1 MYDISIEVLDGV
13 IFGWIE
19 KSDHSE
25 ETLKLK
31 VEIGGEFNGFVT
43 AMRMNP
49 DYPERFDLKYE
60 VKKFHT
66 SQFSDNS
73 YSVDD
78 IKLSPVDGDMN
89 DVADA
94 PADIF
99 AEIFSTK
106 ETQGENL
113 LDEKMIL
120 NENSSDEDNVGA
132 PPLGTDSGL
141 DDAFSAPAV
150 DSLNGSIVGFVET
163 FYPKR
168 IVGWARDLAAPQDS
182 LTIRVYLGD
191 LLVAEGLADK
201 ARTDIL
207 DEDGQVSYCGFEI
220 AIDSSE
226 SKTDVFAVKAGDAN
240 VTISRAESP
249 EFQVLEQG
257 PILLGSVDLLENNM
271 IVGWAYRPTD
281 PDQPVELEILID
293 DKPVGSVAADIFR
306 DDLLDAGIGN
316 GKHAFAFTFP
326 LGCFDGKPAEII
338 VRSAETGIILP
349 MATGLSASIT
359 HDNRFTGAAD
369 SIATD
374 LISGWIINHMD
385 PHSPVDLA
393 IYLDQALIGRGKTG
407 QYRKDIARN
416 FRGHGFY
423 GFTIRFNRKITQEDF
438 ASLRLVTIPQ
448 DFKVRIL
455 PGLATRL
462 PQLPVAKTANLKGY
476 LDAASRS
483 QIFGWAVNE
492 GDASRPLTVNVFVND
507 VLIRSATAGNV
518 RQDLIKPYPDSSGR
532 VGFSYQLPFGIS
544 LGNGAAK
551 LSVAFADNN
560 EDLGKSPMSI
570 AIGRPGVYLLSPSVK
585 KFKHELRRSK
595 VVRPQSHSVD
605 GKVAAIVLN
614 RDGADMLEDMFGS
627 IDLHNSYKSL
637 EFIIIDHGSVD
648 RSSEVCRKWSDNFS
662 IRFVDRKKNYSYSA
676 SNNYAVSLTDAE
688 YLFFLNNDI
697 QFDGDLITRGIGCLS
712 DEVGIVGYKLVT
724 PSDQTRLRSGVNRAD
739 MVNLGFSFEQVQ
751 HLGVRMTTSIDDRP
765 FLPFEEPLNSD
776 NDSFSTTP
784 MEMPAVTAAVL
795 MVTRDDFVSVGGF
808 HEEYFYGFE
817 DVDFC
822 LTFSEL
828 TGKKIISLNDMKA
841 YHFRSASIDKASH
854 ADKLAKSRNREI
866 LQRRLGTHILRRLKT
881 ERINNA
887 PFLRDA
893 VVRVAFAVSE
903 VSDTTPAG
911 DYFTALEIARSM
923 SARHNFEC
931 VFLDSKS
938 WYDLKDFDV
947 VIAMVDGFRP
957 SLIQSART
965 DLVLIVWVRNWF
977 DRWINAPEMGEFDA
991 IWVSSQKAHDAFS
1004 AKFGRPVELVR
1015 IATDLDRF
1023 EAGQFTS
1030 AYKCDY
1036 CFTGSHFGS
1045 WRDII
1050 GCFAPDELPYD
1061 FGLFGHGWDEVEWLK
1076 PYWRGGMPYSAMPDI
1091 YASTRIVL
1099 DDANHTTLLWGGVNS
1114 RVFDAIAAGALVM
1127 TNSRAASD
1135 DAFDGLLPV
1144 YTSRESLKALLERYL
1159 DDEVARLELVAKLQE
1174 IVSTR
1179 HRYTQRAD
1187 TAYSAIQ
1194 RLFAQDR
1201 VTLSLSNS
1209 KSHVDGLAQ
1218 LCSKVIWQSGGIAH
1232 LLPPKPSVFARI
1244 RDKTASIQIRFSDL
1258 TGAGNVLNDLA
1269 PYRTNILVLASE
1281 QSEISSSL
1289 MHKLIKAFDIFILPD
1304 ETDVDALRAMGC
1316 EHLLT
1321 LTKGKGAFEG
1331 RSEVEKRHKLHT
1343 LFQSS
1348 FERTFNSINDIVES
1362 IVENKSK
1369 VAPATSPSLT
1379 YTADPEGIAGSTI
1392 KTLCIGY
1399 VLWDYPALSQ
1409 TFVLNEIRWLVHSGY
1424 DVKVYFKSA
1433 PDRAG
1438 VLDFEVDSYK
1448 VADADDL
1455 AELLQAHNRNVMHC
1469 PFAYPAATHLTY
1481 PAAKATGIPF
1491 TIMPAGVDISHY
1503 DNMQRNRIAEISGSP
1518 LCLGVITIGTYH
1530 YQFLVEQGVPNEKI
1544 ILERQAVDLPNVTID
1559 RSTVQRDGSR
1569 PKVISIGRFV
1579 EKKGMRYLV
1588 EAAANLPEFDIILY
1602 GYGPLDAELRALA
1615 DRLEVSNVTF
1625 GGSLDDTK
1633 ALWQAYAEADIF
1645 VLACVRA
1652 TDGDLDGLPTVL
1664 VEAMAAGVPVVS
1676 TRIANVPDLVIDG
1689 ITGKL
1694 CNPKDALDLSD
1705 AIRNLYNLPK
1715 ERINRITAAARDHA
1729 RNYASVERTM
1739 ATLVR
1744 TWQERTIDIVLVTYC
1759 RGKHGGWVET
1769 SQVIDRLLKYTVTP
1783 FNIFVVDNGS
1793 EESFLNNFR
1802 ATYGGLKNVHLLA
1815 MNKNLWCGPASNIGF
1830 RTGNSEYM
1838 FYVCSNEGYA
1848 LRRGWDL
1855 EMIKY
1860 MEARPNTGM
1869 AGRLVT
1875 MPAYYNGETYKS
1887 YPLFDR
1893 FRNQDFAEKNPER
1906 KLAHVQGGVFILR
1919 RTAFDAI
1926 GGFNDATPHDGMD
1939 VEFSYCLESAGWDI
1953 GSIPHVYGA
1962 TTKTIPNVNAS
1973 ADERTLIIHPLSP
1986 AVIDHFDRI
1995 ANGAVKSCNICNWE
2009 GSAFKYNI
2017 ESQISVCPSCQ
2028 STNFSRTIYKLLA
2041 LDGTL
2046 QKKPSILALM
2056 QDPSL
2061 ETNLRRLSTSLTYH
2075 VGGDEVIDWQQMEQ
2089 PDLLI
2094 VDHRIWTEEASEPFL
2109 AFVEKCLIE
2118 GAAVI
2123 IGSAIE
2129 GVDPIAVLEANSVP
2143 LTPVVYDS
2151 MVRDFDWRPI
2161 VALNIEVNT

>member
-1 MYDISIEVLDGV
+1 MSDISIEVLDGV
-13 IFGWIE
+13 IFGWIK

-25 ETLKLK
+25 KTLRLK
-31 VEIGGEFNGFVT
+31 VEIGGEFDGFVT
-43 AMRMNP
+43 AMRTDP
-49 DYPERFDLKYE
+49 DRVEHFYFKYE
-60 VKKFHT
+60 GQNPQDLE
-66 SQFSDNS
+66 SRNNI
-73 YSVDD
+73 YSIDD
-78 IKLSPVDGDMN
+78 IKIIPAS
-89 DVADA
+89 DVLENIEIVPEHIFATDDA
-94 PADIF
+94 PSD
-99 AEIFSTK
+99 
-106 ETQGENL
+106 NL
-113 LDEKMIL
+113 LDENIIV
-120 NENSSDEDNVGA
+120 NEMSSDQDRGDN
-132 PPLGTDSGL
+132 PPLDTEHGL
-141 DDAFSAPAV
+141 GDAFLASVA
-150 DSLNGSIVGFVET
+150 DSSNGSIVGFVET
-163 FYPKR
+163 VYPKM
-168 IVGWARDLAAPQDS
+168 IVGWARDLAAPQDP
-182 LTIRVYLGD
+182 LTITVYQGD
-191 LLVAEGLADK
+191 LLIAEGIADK
-201 ARTDIL
+201 ARTDIQ
-207 DEDGQVSYCGFEI
+207 DEDGQVSCCGFEI
-220 AIDSSE
+220 AIDTSE
-226 SKTDVFAVKAGDAN
+226 NETDIFVVKAGDEN
-240 VTISRAESP
+240 VTINRAESP
-249 EFQVLEQG
+249 VFQMVEQG
-257 PILLGSVDLLENNM
+257 PILLGSVDLLEKNM
-271 IVGWAYRPTD
+271 VVGWAYMPTD
-281 PDQPVELEILID
+281 PYQPVQLEILIN
-293 DKPVGSVAADIFR
+293 DKPIGTIAADIFR
-306 DDLLDAGIGN
+306 EDLLDAGIGTGN
-316 GKHAFAFTFP
+316 HAFAFTFP

-349 MATGLSASIT
+349 MATGISASVT

-374 LISGWIINHMD
+374 VISGWIINHLD

-423 GFTIRFNRKITQEDF
+423 GFTIRFTRKITREDF
-438 ASLRLVTIPQ
+438 ASLHLVTIPQ

-455 PGLATRL
+455 PSLATRL
-462 PQLPVAKTANLKGY
+462 PQLPATKTANLKGY

-492 GDASRPLTVNVFVND
+492 GDASKPLTVNVFVND

-544 LGNGAAK
+544 LGDGAAK
-551 LSVAFADNN
+551 LAVAFADNDQ
-560 EDLGKSPMSI
+560 DLGKSPQSI
-570 AIGRPGVYLLSPSVK
+570 AIGRPGVYLPSPSVK
-585 KFKHELRRSK
+585 KFKHEIYRSN
-595 VVRPQSHSVD
+595 VVRPLSNVVD

-614 RDGADMLEDMFGS
+614 RDGADMLEDMFSS
-627 IDLHNSYKSL
+627 ISLHNSYKNL
-637 EFIIIDHGSVD
+637 EFIIIDHGSID
-648 RSSEVCRKWSDNFS
+648 QSNEVCKKWSDTFS
-662 IRFVDRKKNYSYSA
+662 IKFVDRKKNYSYSA
-676 SNNYAVSLTDAE
+676 SNNYAVSLTDAD

-697 QFDGDLITRGIGCLS
+697 QFDGDLIARGVGCLS

-724 PSDQTRLRSGVNRAD
+724 PSNQTRLRSGLNRID
-739 MVNLGFSFEQVQ
+739 MVNLGFAFEQVQ

-765 FLPFEEPLNSD
+765 FLPFEEPLHSD

-784 MEMPAVTAAVL
+784 MQMPAVTAAVL
-795 MVTRDDFVSVGGF
+795 MVTREDFFSVGGF

-822 LTFSEL
+822 LTFSEI

-866 LQRRLGTHILRRLKT
+866 LQRRLGTHILKRLKA
-881 ERINNA
+881 ERLNNA

-931 VFLDSKS
+931 VFLDSKN
-938 WYDLKDFDV
+938 WYDVKDFDV

-965 DLVLIVWVRNWF
+965 DMVLIVWVRNWF
-977 DRWINAPEMGEFDA
+977 DRWINAPEIGEFDA

-1015 IATDLDRF
+1015 IATDVDRF

-1030 AYKCDY
+1030 SYKCDY

-1050 GCFAPDELPYD
+1050 GCLAPDELPYE

-1159 DDEVARLELVAKLQE
+1159 DDEPARLELVAKLQE

-1179 HRYTQRAD
+1179 HRYSHRAD

-1194 RLFAQDR
+1194 SLFAQDR

-1209 KSHVDGLAQ
+1209 KSHVDALAQ

-1232 LLPPKPSVFARI
+1232 ILPPKPSVFARI
-1244 RDKTASIQIRFSDL
+1244 RDKTASAQIRFSDL

-1269 PYRTNILVLASE
+1269 PYRTNILVLACE

-1289 MHKLIKAFDIFILPD
+1289 MHKLIKAFDIFIVPD

-1316 EHLLT
+1316 EHILS

-1331 RSEVEKRHKLHT
+1331 RSEVEKRHKLQT

-1348 FERTFNSINDIVES
+1348 FERTFNTINDIAGSVLENKAKVES
-1362 IVENKSK
+1362 
-1369 VAPATSPSLT
+1369 ATSPSLT
-1379 YTADPEGIAGSTI
+1379 YAADGEQTAGSTV

-1409 TFVLNEIRWLVHSGY
+1409 TFVLNEIRWLVQSGY
-1424 DVKVYFKSA
+1424 DVKVYFKTA
-1433 PDRAG
+1433 PDRAA
-1438 VLDFEVDSYK
+1438 VLDFDVDSYK

-1503 DNMQRNRIAEISGSP
+1503 DNMQRNKIAEISGSP
-1518 LCLGVITIGTYH
+1518 LCLGIITIGTYH
-1530 YQFLVEQGVPNEKI
+1530 HQFLVEQGVPNEKI
-1544 ILERQAVDLPNVTID
+1544 ILERQAVDLPNVTVD
-1559 RSTVQRDGSR
+1559 RSAVHRGGSR

-1588 EAAANLPEFDIILY
+1588 EAAAILPEFDIILY
-1602 GYGPLDAELRALA
+1602 GYGPLEAELQALA
-1615 DRLEVSNVTF
+1615 DRLDVSNVTF
-1625 GGSLDDTK
+1625 GGALDDTK

-1645 VLACVRA
+1645 ALACVRA
-1652 TDGDLDGLPTVL
+1652 SDGDLDGLPTVL

-1676 TRIANVPDLVIDG
+1676 TRIANVPDLVING

-1694 CNPKDALDLSD
+1694 CDPKDALDLSH
-1705 AIRNLYNLPK
+1705 AIRSLYNLPP
-1715 ERINRITAAARDHA
+1715 ERIDRITAAARDHA

-1759 RGKHGGWVET
+1759 RGKHGGWTET

-1783 FNIFVVDNGS
+1783 FNLFVVDNGS
-1793 EESFLNNFR
+1793 EESFLNNLR
-1802 ATYGGLKNVHLLA
+1802 ATYSGLKNFHLFA
-1815 MNKNLWCGPASNIGF
+1815 MSKNLWCGPASNIGF
-1830 RTGNSEYM
+1830 NAGNSDYM

-1860 MEARPNTGM
+1860 MDAHPNTGM

-1875 MPAYYNGETYKS
+1875 MPSYYNGETYKN
-1887 YPLFDR
+1887 YPLFDK
-1893 FRNQDFAEKNPER
+1893 FRNQDFAYKNPER

-1919 RTAFDAI
+1919 RTAFDAV

-1939 VEFSYCLESAGWDI
+1939 VEFSYCLESEGWDI

-1962 TTKTIPNVNAS
+1962 TTKTIPNVSAS
-1973 ADERTLIIHPLSP
+1973 VDERTLIVHPLSP
-1986 AVIDHFDRI
+1986 AVIDHFDRV
-1995 ANGAVKSCNICNWE
+1995 ANGSIKSCNICRWE
-2009 GSAFKYNI
+2009 GISFKSDI
-2017 ESQISVCPSCQ
+2017 DLQISICPSCN

-2046 QKKPSILALM
+2046 QKTPRVLALM
-2056 QDPSL
+2056 QDSSL
-2061 ETNLRRLSTSLTYH
+2061 EANLSRLSASLDYH
-2075 VGGDEVIDWQQMEQ
+2075 VGGGENIDWLRIEL
-2089 PDLLI
+2089 PELVI
-2094 VDHRIWTEEASEPFL
+2094 VDHRIWTEEEIVPFL
-2109 AFVEKCLIE
+2109 GFIE
-2118 GAAVI
+2118 RCRSDGVSVI
-2123 IGSAIE
+2123 MGSAIE
-2129 GVDPIAVLEANSVP
+2129 GQDPIALLKGNSVP

-2151 MVRDFDWRPI
+2151 LVREFDWRPI
-2161 VALNIEVNT
+2161 VAVNIEVNI